1 VLIKSSLYAII
12 SNNEFEVT
20 MARRKLPIKVK
31 KQNLTPIWIILAVV
45 AVVVG
50 VFVNQGIRELS
61 GNPIL
66 QSQDDVPRMSVAE
79 VQQAMQNEGA
89 ILLDVRT
96 AEQYTASHVQG
107 ALSVPVAN
115 IDSYLDG
122 LDKSTWYITY
132 CT

>member
-1 VLIKSSLYAII
+1 
-12 SNNEFEVT
+12 
-20 MARRKLPIKVK
+20 MAKRKLPIKVK

-45 AVVVG
+45 AVVIG

-107 ALSVPVAN
+107 ALSVPVSD